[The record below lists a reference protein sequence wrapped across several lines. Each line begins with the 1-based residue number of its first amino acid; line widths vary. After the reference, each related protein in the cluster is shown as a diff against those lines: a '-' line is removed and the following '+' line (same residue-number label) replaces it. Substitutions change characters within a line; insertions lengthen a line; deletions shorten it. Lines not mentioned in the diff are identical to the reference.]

1 VFDPDRWGLPAR
13 AVAQLAEELH
23 GFWERYR
30 PSFRTRTRDT
40 SEYALAFWRGQLTM
54 EDQRNFANI
63 DRRVN
68 GQDGQAL
75 QHFMSESPWSA
86 QAVFQQIQRDI
97 QAEPALRTGGLVI
110 LDESPDVKAG
120 LHSAGAAR
128 QHNGRVGKIEPSQMA
143 TGLTFVHP
151 ETGTWVLVDGE
162 LFLPE
167 AWFTRASAA
176 LRAEVGVPP
185 ERIFATKLELGQR
198 MIERAQAQGVPFE
211 MVACDEFYGR
221 SRELRAKWAAMG
233 RRYAAQV
240 PADTL
245 VYLQP
250 PTVKVPRHKAKA
262 KGRPPTR
269 WQVQSRQ
276 QPHTVYSVGRRTS
289 TVWQH
294 APVRSTERGYLEA
307 DFAVLSVWTITKDGA
322 VRAEWLV
329 LRRDPDGRVTY
340 SLLNGSQN
348 TPAQRLVE
356 RSCWRFFA
364 ERTFQDAKSELGWDD
379 FQARKY
385 RAWEHEMALTAAA
398 TWFIAGVKLKWR
410 REYPRDPALAQEF
423 ELEVL
428 PALSTANVRDLM
440 MAVMPLPEMT
450 PERARDLVV
459 THLVNRARST
469 SSRLNTQQKPHDS
482 S

>member
-1 VFDPDRWGLPAR
+1 VFDPDRWGLPAE
-13 AVAQLAEELH
+13 AVAQLGEELH
-23 GFWERYR
+23 GFWEHYR
-30 PSFRTRTRDT
+30 PSLRTRTRDT
-40 SEYALAFWRGQLTM
+40 SEYALTFWRGQLTM

-86 QAVFQQIQRDI
+86 AAVFQQIQRDL
-97 QAEPALRTGGLVI
+97 QAEPALRTGGLVV

-120 LHSAGAAR
+120 PHSAGAAR
-128 QHNGRVGKIEPSQMA
+128 QHNGRVGKIELSQMA
-143 TGLTFVHP
+143 TCLVFVHP
-151 ETGTWVLVDGE
+151 ETGTWVVVDGE

-167 AWFTRASAA
+167 AWFTRAATG
-176 LRAEVGVPP
+176 LRAEVEVPP
-185 ERIFATKLELGQR
+185 DRTFATKLELGQR
-198 MIERAQAQGVPFE
+198 MIERAQAHGLPFE
-211 MVACDEFYGR
+211 RVACDEFYGR
-221 SRELRAKWAAMG
+221 SRELRAKWEALG
-233 RRYAAQV
+233 LGYAAQV

-250 PTVKVPRHKAKA
+250 PTVQVPRRKAKA
-262 KGRPPTR
+262 NGRPPTR
-269 WQVQSRQ
+269 WPVQSRQ
-276 QPHTVYSVGRRTS
+276 PPHTVYAVGRRTR
-289 TVWQH
+289 TGWQH
-294 APVRSTERGYLEA
+294 GQVRSTERGDLEA
-307 DFAVLSVWTITKDGA
+307 DFAVLPVWTLTKDGA

-329 LRRDPDGRVTY
+329 IRRDPDGRVTY
-340 SLLNGSQN
+340 SLLNGAAD
-348 TPAQRLVE
+348 TPAQMLIE

-398 TWFIAGVKLKWR
+398 TWFVAGVKLQWR

-440 MAVMPLPEMT
+440 MAALPLPEMT

-469 SSRLNTQQKPHDS
+469 SSRLKDQQKLHDS

>member
-1 VFDPDRWGLPAR
+1 VSDPERWGLPAR
-13 AVAQLAEELH
+13 AVAQLGNDLD
-23 GFWERYR
+23 GFWEHYR
-30 PSFRTRTRDT
+30 STFRTRTRDT
-40 SEYALAFWRGQLTM
+40 SEYALTFWRGQLTM

-86 QAVFQQIQRDI
+86 SAVFQQIQHDI
-97 QAEPALRTGGLVI
+97 HAEPALHTGGLVV

-120 LHSAGAAR
+120 PDSAGAAR
-128 QHNGRVGKIEPSQMA
+128 QHNGRVGKIELSQIA

-167 AWFTRASAA
+167 AWFTRAYAA
-176 LRAEVGVPP
+176 LRAEVGIPP
-185 ERIFATKLELGQR
+185 DRTFATKLELGQR
-198 MIERAQAQGVPFE
+198 MIERARAHGLPFE
-211 MVACDEFYGR
+211 RVACDEFYGR
-221 SRELRAKWAAMG
+221 SRELRAQWAALG
-233 RRYAAQV
+233 LGYAAQV

-250 PTVKVPRHKAKA
+250 PTVQVPRHKAKA
-262 KGRPPTR
+262 NGRPPTR

-276 QPHTVYSVGRRTS
+276 QPHTVYAVGRRTS

-294 APVRSTERGYLEA
+294 AQVRPTERGQLEA
-307 DFAVLSVWTITKDGA
+307 DFAVLPVWTITKDGT
-322 VRAEWLV
+322 VRSEWLV
-329 LRRDPDGRVTY
+329 LRRDPDGRLTY
-340 SLLNGSQN
+340 SLLNGAADTA
-348 TPAQRLVE
+348 TPLLIE

-398 TWFIAGVKLKWR
+398 TWFVAGVKLKWR
-410 REYPRDPALAQEF
+410 REYPRDPALAREF

-440 MAVMPLPEMT
+440 MAALPLPDMT
-450 PERARDLVV
+450 PARARDLVA

-469 SSRLNTQQKPHDS
+469 SSRMQTQPKLHDS